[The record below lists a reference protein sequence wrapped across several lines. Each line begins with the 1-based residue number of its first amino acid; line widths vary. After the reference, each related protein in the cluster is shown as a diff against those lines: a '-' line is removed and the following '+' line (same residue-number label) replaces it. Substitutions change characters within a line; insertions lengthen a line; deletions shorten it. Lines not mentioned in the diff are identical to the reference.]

1 MELKK
6 IEKITKNMNDQE
18 KEVNNSKNINEVSQ
32 NKMKDELRDYIM
44 NNRRLVYQRLEGM
57 ELGEESFPKR
67 KYNLSINVKEN
78 INQSNKKIGTNVV
91 LFNKYVLGTKRNVM
105 ILLLTMLGM
114 AITWFGWAFTNNT
127 FYSFKTYIICF
138 ISYFLTNYYMLL
150 SFLIEPGIIPRECP
164 QFTKK
169 NLEQKVTENNEKTQ
183 NNENSEVIPKIFTE
197 RYCVTCNIVRPPGTS
212 HCRECDNCVQNFD
225 HHCFYISNCVG
236 KRNHKYFYLFLFWG
250 TIGSTKMIILG
261 FITIY
266 NVFIIHAKQTI
277 FVYYYK
283 DKTLFIVC
291 LVFFGLSL
299 LISMGGLRNMFCISL
314 NFIIGLVMLL
324 ILFYR
329 HLYNQKDIP
338 PYYNP
343 LILLF
348 YISSLF
354 FFGFVITTF
363 IGQTVYISSGFT
375 IKQTTSIKE
384 ENIHII
390 NFQKNSKLKSEYTR
404 AKTFKERVKN
414 ILHLIKS
421 DRGESLI
428 IPERD
433 LVEND

>member
-6 IEKITKNMNDQE
+6 IEKITKNMKDQE

-169 NLEQKVTENNEKTQ
+169 
-183 NNENSEVIPKIFTE
+183 I
-197 RYCVTCNIVRPPGTS
+197 
-212 HCRECDNCVQNFD
+212 
-225 HHCFYISNCVG
+225 
-236 KRNHKYFYLFLFWG
+236 
-250 TIGSTKMIILG
+250 
-261 FITIY
+261 
-266 NVFIIHAKQTI
+266 
-277 FVYYYK
+277 
-283 DKTLFIVC
+283 
-291 LVFFGLSL
+291 
-299 LISMGGLRNMFCISL
+299 
-314 NFIIGLVMLL
+314 
-324 ILFYR
+324 
-329 HLYNQKDIP
+329 
-338 PYYNP
+338 
-343 LILLF
+343 
-348 YISSLF
+348 
-354 FFGFVITTF
+354 
-363 IGQTVYISSGFT
+363 
-375 IKQTTSIKE
+375 
-384 ENIHII
+384 
-390 NFQKNSKLKSEYTR
+390 
-404 AKTFKERVKN
+404 
-414 ILHLIKS
+414 
-421 DRGESLI
+421 
-428 IPERD
+428 
-433 LVEND
+433 

>member
-1 MELKK
+1 
-6 IEKITKNMNDQE
+6 
-18 KEVNNSKNINEVSQ
+18 
-32 NKMKDELRDYIM
+32 
-44 NNRRLVYQRLEGM
+44 
-57 ELGEESFPKR
+57 
-67 KYNLSINVKEN
+67 
-78 INQSNKKIGTNVV
+78 
-91 LFNKYVLGTKRNVM
+91 
-105 ILLLTMLGM
+105 
-114 AITWFGWAFTNNT
+114 
-127 FYSFKTYIICF
+127 
-138 ISYFLTNYYMLL
+138 
-150 SFLIEPGIIPRECP
+150 
-164 QFTKK
+164 
-169 NLEQKVTENNEKTQ
+169 
-183 NNENSEVIPKIFTE
+183 
-197 RYCVTCNIVRPPGTS
+197 
-212 HCRECDNCVQNFD
+212 
-225 HHCFYISNCVG
+225 
-236 KRNHKYFYLFLFWG
+236 
-250 TIGSTKMIILG
+250 MIILG

-299 LISMGGLRNMFCISL
+299 LLSMGGLRNMFCISL